1 MRGDDPKHWI
11 KQVAFN
17 QYTLYKGGRKEKQ
30 SKWTDL
36 QIWMEAPPMLT
47 LVPAYL
53 LDDYH
58 EPLVLYTLF
67 K

>member
-1 MRGDDPKHWI
+1 M
-11 KQVAFN
+11 
-17 QYTLYKGGRKEKQ
+17 
-30 SKWTDL
+30 DL
-36 QIWMEAPPMLT
+36 QIWMESPPMLT
-47 LVPAYL
+47 LAPAYL

>member
-1 MRGDDPKHWI
+1 M
-11 KQVAFN
+11 
-17 QYTLYKGGRKEKQ
+17 
-30 SKWTDL
+30 DL
-36 QIWMEAPPMLT
+36 QIWMESPPMLT